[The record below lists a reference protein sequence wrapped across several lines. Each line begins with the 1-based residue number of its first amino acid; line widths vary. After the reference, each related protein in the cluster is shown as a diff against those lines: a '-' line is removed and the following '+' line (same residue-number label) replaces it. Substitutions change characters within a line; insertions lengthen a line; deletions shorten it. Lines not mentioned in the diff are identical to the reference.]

1 MSLSLTAVQQTH
13 FESLVKAAY
22 ESKGKNLI
30 ATVRQRTGFSGRFIQ
45 FTKVGFVISIL
56 QAYQDTVTLQDP
68 NYTKV
73 DLVVNKFVT
82 PVGTDIAQ
90 NTLVNFDD
98 RAENVM
104 LVVDGVR
111 RRQDQLIIDSMASAV
126 LPAPNVIPEGGTGL
140 TYEKVKKV
148 NKLFNK
154 NNVPRLDRHFLITAD
169 AEEDLLNEAQFTDND
184 FVNKGAVRTGSLD
197 GAFALGLNFH
207 VIGDMPEGGLPLK
220 LPLPSTTQR
229 NFAYARSAVGFG
241 MNEDFGTRVDYLPKE
256 TTWLING
263 IHQSGAVA
271 IDVIGIVEVET
282 LIA

>member
-1 MSLSLTAVQQTH
+1 MSLSLTDVQQTH

-30 ATVRQRTGFSGRFIQ
+30 ATVRQRTGFSGRFVQ
-45 FTKVGFVISIL
+45 FTKVGFVVSVP

-73 DLVVNKFVT
+73 DLIVQKFVT

-98 RAENVM
+98 RAENVL
-104 LVVDGVR
+104 LVVDAVR
-111 RRQDQLIIDSMASAV
+111 RRQDQLVINALSSAI
-126 LPAPNVIPEGGTGL
+126 LPSENVIPEGGTGL
-140 TYEKVKKV
+140 TYAKVKKL
-148 NKLFNK
+148 NKIFNK
-154 NNVPRLDRHFLITAD
+154 KSIPRIDRHFLITAD
-169 AEEDLLNEAQFTDND
+169 AEEDLLNEVQFTDND

-207 VIGDMPEGGLPLK
+207 VIGDMPEGGLPLA
-220 LPLPSTTQR
+220 LPLPSTRQR
-229 NFAYARSAVGFG
+229 NFAYATTAVGFA

-263 IHQSGAVA
+263 LHQSGSVA
-271 IDVIGIVEVET
+271 IDVIGIAEVET
-282 LIA
+282 LIT